1 MPVFNQASQGYRNYV
16 YGENGIIAKFAPFVD
31 GFRLDV
37 AEELWPDVLEG
48 IRNRANEH
56 KAHVIIAEYWNRAQT
71 SYFGRCFDG
80 TTNYLY
86 TNAMYKWL
94 MDGES
99 NYFASQIKDLLENY
113 PYEAV
118 CTMLNSL
125 DTHDIVRA
133 LTIIMGKWMRH
144 GLDRRW
150 DIDKDPSP
158 WHKIIDGII
167 RFLTDKFRQDEFN
180 NDRLS
185 PKDYRRAKKLLKLLI
200 ILQYTL
206 LGNPCIYYGTEVGLY
221 GYKDPFNRKCF
232 PWDRIDKDLL
242 HYYKRI
248 GSMYEQNREMLKDP
262 SNYKPIR
269 YDDVVCYE
277 RGNLLI
283 VVSRAKSAQNI
294 NIPQEFYDA
303 EIIFASNNKQKQN
316 ARILGETGMILR
328 RR

>member
-1 MPVFNQASQGYRNYV
+1 M
-16 YGENGIIAKFAPFVD
+16 
-31 GFRLDV
+31 
-37 AEELWPDVLEG
+37 
-48 IRNRANEH
+48 
-56 KAHVIIAEYWNRAQT
+56 
-71 SYFGRCFDG
+71 
-80 TTNYLY
+80 
-86 TNAMYKWL
+86 
-94 MDGES
+94 
-99 NYFASQIKDLLENY
+99 
-113 PYEAV
+113 
-118 CTMLNSL
+118 
-125 DTHDIVRA
+125 
-133 LTIIMGKWMRH
+133 
-144 GLDRRW
+144 DRRW
-150 DIDKDPSP
+150 DIDKYPSP

-185 PKDYRRAKKLLKLLI
+185 PKDYRRAKRLLKLLI

-206 LGNPCIYYGTEVGLY
+206 QGNPCIYYGTEVGLY

-294 NIPQEFYDA
+294 NLPQEFYDA